1 MRKCGSAR
9 TQNALCTIRLVDARI
24 TTLATE
30 VAMTVTQM
38 VLLVMGLVV
47 AYWAVRVVMGGRPR
61 G

>member
-1 MRKCGSAR
+1 M
-9 TQNALCTIRLVDARI
+9 RI

-47 AYWAVRVVMGGRPR
+47 AYWAVRIVLGGRPR